1 MQIFISSIMK
11 FYFKKIVSTGN
22 GKGAVL
28 FNVALKNH
36 SIKLFLKINI
46 NKNNKLKTNFKS
58 N

>member
-1 MQIFISSIMK
+1 MK